1 MAASDIALFGGY
13 FCLEETPRKKRSVW
27 SKKWLRERA
36 KFSHMP
42 LLKELEENEPK
53 DFINYLRMDKNTF
66 DFLLCLVQDNI
77 KKKETVIR
85 DPVSAE
91 ERFVATL
98 RFLAT
103 GRTYEDLKFT
113 CAISPQLLRKI
124 IPETCSAI
132 YEALQNEYLKVNSF
146 FSIK

>member
-1 MAASDIALFGGY
+1 MCPTAGSSCIIGFNRIASCLFSSQFSISIAASDIALFGGY

-77 KKKETVIR
+77 KKKEIVMR
-85 DPVSAE
+85 DPVDVYK
-91 ERFVATL
+91 RQ
-98 RFLAT
+98 
-103 GRTYEDLKFT
+103 
-113 CAISPQLLRKI
+113 I
-124 IPETCSAI
+124 
-132 YEALQNEYLKVNSF
+132 
-146 FSIK
+146 